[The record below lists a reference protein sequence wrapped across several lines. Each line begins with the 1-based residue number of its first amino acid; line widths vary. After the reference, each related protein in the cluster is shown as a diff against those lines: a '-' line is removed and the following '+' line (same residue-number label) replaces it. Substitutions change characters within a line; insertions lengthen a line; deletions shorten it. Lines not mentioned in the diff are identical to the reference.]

1 MLVDKPAA
9 YVIKM
14 AQNAIA
20 DHFRQTKAKPGQ
32 SIPSDLKAPAEFS
45 DVELYNISLLPFIN
59 DLPPMYKES
68 LILSDLEGLSQKELA
83 AKLNI
88 SYTGAKSRVQRARQ
102 MLKASILKCCD
113 YKFDKFGNIIGCCD

>member
-1 MLVDKPAA
+1 
-9 YVIKM
+9 
-14 AQNAIA
+14 
-20 DHFRQTKAKPGQ
+20 
-32 SIPSDLKAPAEFS
+32 
-45 DVELYNISLLPFIN
+45 
-59 DLPPMYKES
+59 MYKES

-102 MLKASILKCCD
+102 MLKASILKCCN